1 MKSFHLSV
9 YLISQVFHLLQS
21 QLMKQML
28 PLQYQSSLRI
38 YPTHQALVGRLWYRI
53 KLLTLPSLVNP
64 Q

>member
-1 MKSFHLSV
+1 MKSFHLSG

-38 YPTHQALVGRLWYRI
+38 YPTHQALVDRLWYRI